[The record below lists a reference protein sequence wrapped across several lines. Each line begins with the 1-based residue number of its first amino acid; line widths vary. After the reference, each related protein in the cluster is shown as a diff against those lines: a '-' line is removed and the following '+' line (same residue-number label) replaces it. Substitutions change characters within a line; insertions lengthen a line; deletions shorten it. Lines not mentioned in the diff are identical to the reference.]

1 MQKTARIELPFP
13 PSVNHTWCRSKRG
26 GVFLSKKTR
35 LFRLD
40 VASRILVA
48 KGKGVLPKHSI
59 PGDIRLKTEMRPPD
73 RRVRDL
79 DNYSKALWDALTHAG
94 VWEDDRQ
101 IKKDDRSWLD
111 FDGKDKAC
119 TILTLYWSE
128 K

>member
-1 MQKTARIELPFP
+1 MQKTARLELPFP
-13 PSVNHTWCRSKRG
+13 PSVNHTWCRSKNG
-26 GVFLSKKTR
+26 GVFLSEKTR

-48 KGKGVLPKHSI
+48 KSKGVLPKNPI
-59 PGDIRLKTEMRPPD
+59 PGVVILKTELRAPD

-101 IKKDDRSWLD
+101 VRSDLRTWLD
-111 FDGKDKAC
+111 FTTRKDAC
-119 TILTLYWSE
+119 AIVTLNW
-128 K
+128 